1 MKIIKFN
8 ESLNTN
14 WSESKISQMYE
25 DKYEMSDLI
34 KEYLKLYKDY
44 FKKDEDKYTLD
55 EFWFDEDDEEVIDYF
70 NVSYQRILHY
80 PTRTDNITYEFTE
93 DEFKDLLF
101 QKRKKLKIF

>member
-34 KEYLKLYKDY
+34 KEYLKLYKDL
-44 FKKDEDKYTLD
+44 T
-55 EFWFDEDDEEVIDYF
+55 F
-70 NVSYQRILHY
+70 NVV
-80 PTRTDNITYEFTE
+80 
-93 DEFKDLLF
+93 
-101 QKRKKLKIF
+101 